1 LRCVAVFP
9 RTGATNRAFLRSLLS
24 HCAVSIRVQACVV
37 CSANFTGI
45 KNGRFSL
52 ATCLCEIL
60 FRIRENVFGDFRN
73 VKTTRGDV
81 KKWRRV
87 LRKAQSPMAPKSVRK

>member
-1 LRCVAVFP
+1 MRCVAVFP

-60 FRIRENVFGDFRN
+60 FRIRENALETFEMLKQLGE
-73 VKTTRGDV
+73 
-81 KKWRRV
+81 
-87 LRKAQSPMAPKSVRK
+87 M